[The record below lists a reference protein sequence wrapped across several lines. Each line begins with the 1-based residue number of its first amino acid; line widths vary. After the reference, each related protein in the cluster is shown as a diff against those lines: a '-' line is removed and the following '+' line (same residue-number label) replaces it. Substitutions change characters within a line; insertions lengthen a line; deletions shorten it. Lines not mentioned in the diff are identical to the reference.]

1 MAARQPPATAA
12 SQSAK
17 NKGGKPGHPGSFSE
31 GRLALFEEYQSD
43 FNKLTKMARNSQ
55 NQFWASFF
63 NVYWARFPY
72 TVPLKE
78 EPSPSTLLV
87 PDESVFTDEQRAQ
100 KGKTLKAT
108 VKLYMSKKKDDVDRL
123 TAERC
128 LAEDTP
134 ESLVLAVRSD
144 VARELLA
151 KETAEYRKALQVEC
165 EETIEAERAEAE
177 SAATE
182 PVITPVTQAEAR
194 DKLAV
199 VVQPLLNLIR
209 EYTGFYLTLI
219 AGFPLADTNQ
229 LTVLTFMGSFTDFLA
244 HTAEGLSRSAG
255 AGQATTSTT
264 SALSMPSPADLSMLV
279 GLSFGE
285 TAGHSPRTL
294 SSQKRPTEGAVE
306 NKGDGGG
313 GGERPDPHP
322 DLDLNLDFDS
332 DSSSGSSSD
341 DEEDELDPDALG
353 LTDAVKRQLAL
364 RSPKTQRMELSRI
377 RGLSSWDRETLCA
390 RVGAAEI
397 VASMAGGSIDIP
409 LHPNAPAAVA
419 AALRERAASGKAK
432 GKRKRDAA
440 VSAVSPAV
448 GPLHTSSRLAKNAQ
462 SQSEGGEF
470 RIGASLDRLS
480 PQSHHDVPVLP
491 THDQLSTLTD
501 QPSTSTDQPS
511 TPTNLELTPTSLEP
525 APTSAQPA
533 PTSAQPAP
541 TNQPSTPTRDQPSTP
556 TRDQPSTP
564 TRDQPST
571 PTRDQL
577 SMSTDQPSTLTNL
590 GLASTSSEPALTSAQ
605 SAPTRDQLSTPTDRR
620 PRRTDQLSTPDQPG
634 AHADRPPSRRKYHQ
648 VRRTVKCC
656 SKDGSGRHTIIWRR
670 RNFGDDFTCTIEWWT
685 IIDVSMGGKTST
697 KGLGTEHRP
706 PELGG
711 AGGLVCSHLGE
722 CPMGMDGLLPA
733 AMGRGA
739 ILRSPGKNGLL
750 MVLLSLVWWRDAAT
764 DAHNARLVSSS
775 SRCAVAAAEAMA
787 KQLLANL

>member
-1 MAARQPPATAA
+1 MAELNIAFFDCGGPRYGSSTATRNRRK
-12 SQSAK
+12 SKRK

-87 PDESVFTDEQRAQ
+87 PDESTFTDEQRAQ

-108 VKLYMSKKKDDVDRL
+108 VKAIKRHFRYIRDRLEDRSNPWADFLAELKSKHALPPAPSRQLAPWQLYMSKKKDDVDRL
-123 TAERC
+123 TVERC

-144 VARELLA
+144 VACKLLA

-165 EETIEAERAEAE
+165 EETIEADMFPYSPLGR
-177 SAATE
+177 
-182 PVITPVTQAEAR
+182 AR

-229 LTVLTFMGSFTDFLA
+229 LTVVTAGKTAGPVPVTWHGHNLARFKTNVMGSFTDFLA
-244 HTAEGLSRSAG
+244 HTAKGLSRSAG
-255 AGQATTSTT
+255 AGQATTPTT
-264 SALSMPSPADLSMLV
+264 SASSMPSPAGLSMLV
-279 GLSFGE
+279 GLSPYE

-313 GGERPDPHP
+313 SEHLDPHP

-397 VASMAGGSIDIP
+397 VASMAGGSINIP
-409 LHPNAPAAVA
+409 LHPNASAAVA

-432 GKRKRDAA
+432 GKRKRDAI

-448 GPLHTSSRLAKNAQ
+448 GPLRTSSRLAKSAQ
-462 SQSEGGEF
+462 SQSEGGEV
-470 RIGASLDRLS
+470 RIGASLDPPS

-491 THDQLSTLTD
+491 AH
-501 QPSTSTDQPS
+501 DQPS
-511 TPTNLELTPTSLEP
+511 TPT
-525 APTSAQPA
+525 
-533 PTSAQPAP
+533 
-541 TNQPSTPTRDQPSTP
+541 DQ
-556 TRDQPSTP
+556 Q
-564 TRDQPST
+564 
-571 PTRDQL
+571 
-577 SMSTDQPSTLTNL
+577 STLTNL
-590 GLASTSSEPALTSAQ
+590 ESVSTDLQSVPIDQPSAPTNLQSASTSSEPASTDPQ
-605 SAPTRDQLSTPTDRR
+605 SAPTN
-620 PRRTDQLSTPDQPG
+620 QP
-634 AHADRPPSRRKYHQ
+634 S
-648 VRRTVKCC
+648 
-656 SKDGSGRHTIIWRR
+656 
-670 RNFGDDFTCTIEWWT
+670 
-685 IIDVSMGGKTST
+685 
-697 KGLGTEHRP
+697 
-706 PELGG
+706 
-711 AGGLVCSHLGE
+711 
-722 CPMGMDGLLPA
+722 
-733 AMGRGA
+733 
-739 ILRSPGKNGLL
+739 
-750 MVLLSLVWWRDAAT
+750 
-764 DAHNARLVSSS
+764 
-775 SRCAVAAAEAMA
+775 
-787 KQLLANL
+787 

>member
-1 MAARQPPATAA
+1 MAELNIAFFDCSGPRYGSSTATRNRRK
-12 SQSAK
+12 SKRK

-108 VKLYMSKKKDDVDRL
+108 VKAIKRHFRYVRDRLEDRSNPWADFLAELKSNRALPPTPSRQLAPWQLYMSKKKDDVDRL

-229 LTVLTFMGSFTDFLA
+229 LTVVTAGKTAGPVPVTWHGHNLARFKTNVMGSFTDFLA

-541 TNQPSTPTRDQPSTP
+541 TNQPSTPT
-556 TRDQPSTP
+556 
-564 TRDQPST
+564 
-571 PTRDQL
+571 
-577 SMSTDQPSTLTNL
+577 
-590 GLASTSSEPALTSAQ
+590 
-605 SAPTRDQLSTPTDRR
+605 
-620 PRRTDQLSTPDQPG
+620 
-634 AHADRPPSRRKYHQ
+634 
-648 VRRTVKCC
+648 
-656 SKDGSGRHTIIWRR
+656 
-670 RNFGDDFTCTIEWWT
+670 
-685 IIDVSMGGKTST
+685 
-697 KGLGTEHRP
+697 
-706 PELGG
+706 
-711 AGGLVCSHLGE
+711 
-722 CPMGMDGLLPA
+722 
-733 AMGRGA
+733 
-739 ILRSPGKNGLL
+739 
-750 MVLLSLVWWRDAAT
+750 
-764 DAHNARLVSSS
+764 
-775 SRCAVAAAEAMA
+775 
-787 KQLLANL
+787 